1 MFNINK
7 KSEYF
12 INFVKNL
19 KCITCLCLIAC
30 INFNNIYDVNAQSS
44 CANPNRKSGL
54 CVSIYQCNS
63 LLSVIQTINISPQE
77 LQFLRESQC
86 TNGHGNPPYVCCTA
100 DKNYAQTPTTSATIV
115 EQTTP
120 TTTLIK
126 DAAPSNG
133 MGNVLPQPPRCGPD
147 PLDGKIYNGIDTVL
161 DQYPWMVLL
170 EYRSKNGQPV
180 LNCGGSLIN
189 QRYVLTAAHC
199 VKGEIETSVG
209 PLSRIR
215 LGEYDIS
222 SEIDCLGSDC
232 NNKVLEVGFEEV
244 IPHPQYDP
252 KNINRYHDIALIRLD
267 QDIDYNDFIR
277 PVCLPVATTKQD
289 INTGALLTV
298 AGWGRTLLARQSNV
312 KKQLDVPVNDHD
324 ACVQKF
330 SSRKINIGSSQLC
343 AGGEFAKDSCDGD
356 SGGPLMRK
364 AYMKRWYLEGI
375 VSFGNRCGLEGW
387 PGVYT
392 RVADYSD
399 WIQSSLRP

>member
-1 MFNINK
+1 MFNNIENLRQFLK
-7 KSEYF
+7 
-12 INFVKNL
+12 NVKCL
-19 KCITCLCLIAC
+19 TCLCLIAC
-30 INFNNIYDVNAQSS
+30 INLNNIYDVNAQSS
-44 CANPNRKSGL
+44 CSNPNRKSGL

-63 LLSVIQTINISPQE
+63 LLSVIQKFPISPQE

-86 TNGHGNPPYVCCTA
+86 TDGHGNPPYVCCTA
-100 DKNYAQTPTTSATIV
+100 DKNYSQPPTTTATIV

-120 TTTLIK
+120 TVAVTK
-126 DAAPSNG
+126 NASPSNG
-133 MGNVLPQPPRCGPD
+133 MGNVLPEPPRCGPD
-147 PLDGKIYNGIDTVL
+147 PLDGKIYNGIDTAI

-170 EYRSKNGQPV
+170 EYRNSKDGQPV

-199 VKGEIETSVG
+199 VKGEIETAVG
-209 PLSRIR
+209 PLTRIR

-222 SEIDCLGSDC
+222 SEIDCIGSDC
-232 NNKVLEVGFEEV
+232 NNKVLELGFEEI
-244 IPHPQYDP
+244 IPHPQYDD
-252 KNINRYHDIALIRLD
+252 KNSNRYHDIALIRLD
-267 QDIDYNDFIR
+267 QDVEYNDFIR
-277 PVCLPVATTKQD
+277 PVCLPVAATKQD

-312 KKQLDVPVNDHD
+312 KKQLDIPVNDHN

-330 SSRKINIGSSQLC
+330 ATRKINIGPTQLC

-364 AYMKRWYLEGI
+364 AFMKRWYLEGI

-392 RVADYSD
+392 RVSEYTD
-399 WIQSSLRP
+399 WIQSSLKP